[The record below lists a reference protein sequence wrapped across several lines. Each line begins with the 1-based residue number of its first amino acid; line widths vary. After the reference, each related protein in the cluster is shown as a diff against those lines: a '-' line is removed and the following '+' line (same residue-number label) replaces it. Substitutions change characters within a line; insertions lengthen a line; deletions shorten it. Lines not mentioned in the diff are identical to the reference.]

1 MNINEHKVIE
11 IDDDYLVLT
20 EFPFIFEDKLCIGYI
35 IKIDNITRFVWEY
48 EGDCRLINTTDKY
61 TETSYD
67 ILLLNQFK
75 KEQEKI
81 INNINNTIL
90 MLSGNQLLEPV

>member
-61 TETSYD
+61 TE
-67 ILLLNQFK
+67 
-75 KEQEKI
+75 
-81 INNINNTIL
+81 NN
-90 MLSGNQLLEPV
+90 